1 MPAAGM
7 LTWEVFV
14 AQAGEPRYPCE
25 NDVMHLTAAQA
36 RRIIL
41 SAQGI
46 GGHRDRTVGI
56 RNVQKVIT
64 TVAQFQIDSVNVLAR
79 AHLMPLY
86 TRLGAYDPALLDR
99 LTGSSATG
107 TVPVAQP
114 GARGTVPVAQAR
126 TASRRLFEYWGHA
139 ASLIDI
145 SLYPSFQFRRDD
157 AYAQAWGRMRSLVD
171 SDPAVIEHVAQ
182 AVERDGPVTARD
194 LDFKEERN
202 KDNWGWNWSVAKTAL
217 EWLFWCG
224 RVAVAG
230 RTPQFER
237 VYDIP
242 SRVIP
247 ARYIDACQSWFSA
260 SSSEKEALA
269 HDNHVELVR
278 RAARALGVGTA
289 RCLGDYFRT
298 SPAATR
304 AAIAELVSQGEL
316 AEAEVEGIK
325 DPVWVWHEAAC
336 PRKVSTSAIVSPFDS
351 LVFERKRLSTFFHTD
366 YSISLYT
373 PSHKRIHGYYVYLFL
388 LDDAFVARTDLK
400 ADRAN
405 GVLLVRSAFLETDAG
420 SIRARVALELAGE
433 LRRLA
438 SWLALGDI
446 IVEDLGDL
454 APDLRSALGT

>member
-1 MPAAGM
+1 
-7 LTWEVFV
+7 
-14 AQAGEPRYPCE
+14 
-25 NDVMHLTAAQA
+25 MHLTAVQA
-36 RRIIL
+36 RRIAL

-46 GGHRDRTVGI
+46 GADRDRSVGI
-56 RNVQKVIT
+56 RSVQKVIT
-64 TVAQFQIDSVNVLAR
+64 TIGQFQIDSVNVLAR
-79 AHLMPLY
+79 AHLMPVY
-86 TRLGAYDPALLDR
+86 TRLGAYDTTLLSP
-99 LTGSSATG
+99 GPEATG
-107 TVPVAQP
+107 TVPVTQ
-114 GARGTVPVAQAR
+114 ARGTVPVTQPDAKGTAPAAQAD
-126 TASRRLFEYWGHA
+126 AGSRRLFEYWGHA

-145 SLYPSFQFRRDD
+145 SLYPYFQFRRED
-157 AYAQAWGRMRSLVD
+157 AYNQAWGRMRSLAD
-171 SDPAVIEHVAQ
+171 SDPGLIEHVAQ

-230 RTPQFER
+230 RNAQFER

-247 ARYIDACQSWFSA
+247 AKYIDACQSWVSA
-260 SSSEKEALA
+260 SPSEKETLA

-304 AAIAELVSQGEL
+304 AAIADLVSRGEL
-316 AEAEVEGIK
+316 IQADVDGIK
-325 DPVWVWHEAAC
+325 GPVWVWHAAH
-336 PRKVSTSAIVSPFDS
+336 PRAIHTSAIVSPFDS
-351 LVFERKRLSTFFHTD
+351 LVFERKRLSSFFHTD

-388 LDDAFVARTDLK
+388 LDDAFAARTDLK
-400 ADRAN
+400 ADRAH
-405 GVLLVRSAFLETDAG
+405 GVLLVRSAFLEPGTG
-420 SIRARVALELAGE
+420 SIRARVASELAGE

-438 SWLALGDI
+438 DWLGLSSITVADM
-446 IVEDLGDL
+446 GDL
-454 APDLRSALGT
+454 VPDLRSALAP